1 MECPRGALHS
11 FEHLPYHLPGLP
23 AGLAQEPQA
32 HYFFYSDEQRGR
44 NVFQLDKT
52 QNLGAERDTS
62 ISSLKITLGPLGL
75 RSNLELTP

>member
-32 HYFFYSDEQRGR
+32 HYFFILM
-44 NVFQLDKT
+44 N
-52 QNLGAERDTS
+52 NGAEMS
-62 ISSLKITLGPLGL
+62 
-75 RSNLELTP
+75 SNLTKHKI